1 MPLPPTEGV
10 AGFSPWLLP
19 ISPLDDPRLGSAD
32 GRTIYGSDTLLDKV
46 VGVETEDVKTVV
58 DELDVLLG
66 ASEGEILGVVAA
78 DALIVSVIVI

>member
-1 MPLPPTEGV
+1 MGT
-10 AGFSPWLLP
+10 
-19 ISPLDDPRLGSAD
+19 AD
-32 GRTIYGSDTLLDKV
+32 GRTIYGSDTLLGKV